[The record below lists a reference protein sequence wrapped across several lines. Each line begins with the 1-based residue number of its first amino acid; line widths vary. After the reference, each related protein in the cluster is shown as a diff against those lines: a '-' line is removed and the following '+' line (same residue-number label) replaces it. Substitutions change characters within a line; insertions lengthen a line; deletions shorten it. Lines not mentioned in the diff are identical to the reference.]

1 MDYAYII
8 YDKPNNISIC
18 KKPKIYQCSV
28 ALTVTGAVRG
38 SPNEK
43 LFIPYIS
50 IWYNQCKDNVW

>member
-1 MDYAYII
+1 MFYKTSLGYAYII

-43 LFIPYIS
+43 L
-50 IWYNQCKDNVW
+50 